1 LGNGSLQK
9 TYLLFNKQQ
18 LLSKVDVSQP
28 RRIFNDIENS
38 SVCLYVCLYLCLF
51 ICLYVC
57 LYVCLFTIYLVMIAV
72 VVVVAVAVV
81 VVVDIVLAGESS
93 FDLARTFGTTSEH
106 FQPNRLGL

>member
-38 SVCLYVCLYLCLF
+38 SV
-51 ICLYVC
+51 CLYVC

>member
-1 LGNGSLQK
+1 
-9 TYLLFNKQQ
+9 
-18 LLSKVDVSQP
+18 
-28 RRIFNDIENS
+28 
-38 SVCLYVCLYLCLF
+38 
-51 ICLYVC
+51 
-57 LYVCLFTIYLVMIAV
+57 MIAV